1 MALDGEDRQA
11 WRAARIALG
20 LSRFDWNEERVA
32 LLKQRWAEGLSART
46 IAQEL
51 GARVTRCAVLG
62 KIHRLSLVQPEFKR
76 RHPEKERAVVK
87 RPRRPRVAPRPRPGV
102 RGPSRL
108 MAAFQALGLD
118 AQFGEPDVRVVHA
131 HADKAFGPACTLLE
145 LSAETCRWP
154 IGEPDAVDFIFCGAA
169 PFQRYPYCV
178 AHCLIAYRPDSGE
191 TESQP
196 AATPAPADRGME
208 RAA

>member
-1 MALDGEDRQA
+1 
-11 WRAARIALG
+11 
-20 LSRFDWNEERVA
+20 
-32 LLKQRWAEGLSART
+32 
-46 IAQEL
+46 
-51 GARVTRCAVLG
+51 VLG
-62 KIHRLSLVQPEFKR
+62 KLHRLRLAQPEFKR
-76 RHPEKERAVVK
+76 RHPEKERAAVK
-87 RPRRPRVAPRPRPGV
+87 RRRRPRVAPRPRPGV

-154 IGEPDAVDFIFCGAA
+154 IGEPDAVDFIFRGAA
-169 PFQRYPYCV
+169 PFQRYLYCV
-178 AHCLIAYRPDSGE
+178 AHCLIAYWPDSAE